1 LFLLLLLF
9 PYLLSTRGVSQ
20 TKKIKNKKLDKKQFP
35 GRKKTTKKPGSRCE
49 REAQKLVNSEH
60 KYHTKRGKQSPH
72 ARKEKRRQA
81 KAMIACRGARARARG
96 REKEKTRTHK
106 REKRDTK
113 TESAKGQCATAH
125 KWKIARTRSNPSQTI
140 NASYLPRL
148 PKLTTPTKDDV
159 PLAEPSPHPLFLPPM
174 MTSLAESSN
183 TLLPVIF

>member
-72 ARKEKRRQA
+72 ARKEKEGRPRQ
-81 KAMIACRGARARARG
+81 
-96 REKEKTRTHK
+96 
-106 REKRDTK
+106 
-113 TESAKGQCATAH
+113 
-125 KWKIARTRSNPSQTI
+125 
-140 NASYLPRL
+140 
-148 PKLTTPTKDDV
+148 
-159 PLAEPSPHPLFLPPM
+159 
-174 MTSLAESSN
+174 
-183 TLLPVIF
+183 